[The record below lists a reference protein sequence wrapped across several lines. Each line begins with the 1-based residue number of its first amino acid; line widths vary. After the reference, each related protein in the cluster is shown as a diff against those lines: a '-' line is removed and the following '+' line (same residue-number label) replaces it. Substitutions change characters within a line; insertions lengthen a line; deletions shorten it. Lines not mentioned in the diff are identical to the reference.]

1 MEKSLCQKGENSKFG
16 AKCALKSESKFSVN
30 PYVQLSST
38 NPIFLLNWR
47 FKLYTKNKARWECTP
62 LLLTEYLTCT
72 AENVTYNERNGEK
85 LIYLTFIM
93 LSSSLECVLVQ
104 TISIIEN
111 D

>member
-1 MEKSLCQKGENSKFG
+1 M
-16 AKCALKSESKFSVN
+16 
-30 PYVQLSST
+30 
-38 NPIFLLNWR
+38 
-47 FKLYTKNKARWECTP
+47 
-62 LLLTEYLTCT
+62 CT
-72 AENVTYNERNGEK
+72 AENVAYNERNGEK